1 LKNYLE
7 KHHFSSHAAYQQY
20 ADDLLQHKINLML
33 GKVPE
38 DSSERI
44 NWQVD
49 NLRTMPSEHII
60 NESVDS
66 VLHRDDLRQID
77 NDNS

>member
-1 LKNYLE
+1 
-7 KHHFSSHAAYQQY
+7 
-20 ADDLLQHKINLML
+20 ML